1 MNCDNE
7 DDGEIDIQIPWK
19 NASNE
24 PIIID
29 YIASAKYGN
38 VSWLKTSLKKCI
50 FWKKNTWIKFWEFG
64 QDLQNSQKLILT
76 KINPLKVDP
85 KGEEIDGTL
94 YEKELQKKNQKRV

>member
-19 NASNE
+19 NVSNE

-50 FWKKNTWIKFWEFG
+50 FWKKKYVN
-64 QDLQNSQKLILT
+64 
-76 KINPLKVDP
+76 
-85 KGEEIDGTL
+85 
-94 YEKELQKKNQKRV
+94 

>member
-38 VSWLKTSLKKCI
+38 VSWLKTRLKKCI
-50 FWKKNTWIKFWEFG
+50 FWKKKY
-64 QDLQNSQKLILT
+64 
-76 KINPLKVDP
+76 VD
-85 KGEEIDGTL
+85 
-94 YEKELQKKNQKRV
+94 